1 MTHSAKILAAFFL
14 FCACNTPTQYWTEE
28 ACPVG
33 DEGWKTCFAGCASPE
48 LRTLST
54 NDPDDYV
61 YACSEACEKACS
73 KMSLRVRNSGNYQGV
88 PCPMSKGAANIACK
102 RAGWRP

>member
-1 MTHSAKILAAFFL
+1 MDRAYKILAATL
-14 FCACNTPTQYWTEE
+14 LLCSCNTPPNYWTEE
-28 ACPVG
+28 MCPRG

-61 YACSEACEKACS
+61 SACSEACEKACA
-73 KMSLRVRNSGNYQGV
+73 KPSLRVRSSDDYHGV
-88 PCPMSKGAANIACK
+88 PCSGSKGAANIACK